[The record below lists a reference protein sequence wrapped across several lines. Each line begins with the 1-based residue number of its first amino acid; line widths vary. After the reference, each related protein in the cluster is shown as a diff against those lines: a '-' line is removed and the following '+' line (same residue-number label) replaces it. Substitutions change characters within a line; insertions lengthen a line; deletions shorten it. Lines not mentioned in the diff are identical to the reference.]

1 MLTPQD
7 LKEKTFSKAVFGGYD
22 MSGVDDFIDTVCE
35 DYGAL
40 YKENAILK
48 NKLKVLVDK
57 VEEYRSTEDA
67 MRLALM
73 NAQKMADDI
82 VEKANQKSEELV
94 KKAEEAAYEKIGTL
108 KDEVQTEELR
118 LKEAKKATGEFV
130 SAVELLCKKHE
141 EFITNLNKLEL
152 PKPEPKEE
160 SASTIE
166 SFEDLVGE
174 TAKDIEDSVFK
185 IFEEAEKPQET
196 ESEPEKEEK
205 KSEDLLGETRKYDV
219 SELKSKEDL
228 NKRRSKM
235 RRKFDDLQFG
245 SNYKSE
251 DE

>member
-108 KDEVQTEELR
+108 KERQ
-118 LKEAKKATGEFV
+118 KKQ
-130 SAVELLCKKHE
+130 
-141 EFITNLNKLEL
+141 
-152 PKPEPKEE
+152 PE
-160 SASTIE
+160 S
-166 SFEDLVGE
+166 L
-174 TAKDIEDSVFK
+174 
-185 IFEEAEKPQET
+185 
-196 ESEPEKEEK
+196 
-205 KSEDLLGETRKYDV
+205 
-219 SELKSKEDL
+219 
-228 NKRRSKM
+228 
-235 RRKFDDLQFG
+235 
-245 SNYKSE
+245 
-251 DE
+251 